1 MHRPE
6 PLRYDHYRVLGV
18 PRSASAK
25 EIKQAYRERVKSC
38 HPDKNASPQAAS
50 LFRLVHAAYS
60 ELSDPDRRQL
70 YDERLLFYRYT
81 GQPDTAHGN
90 AGFANSR
97 RGPFPKTKPREEGPA
112 RPVQRFVFVGLHVTG
127 LCFGIALIAGILI
140 GIVFFAW
147 PVATLLFCLPGL
159 AMIPDSLAGIRMK

>member
-50 LFRLVHAAYS
+50 LFHLVHEAYS
-60 ELSDPDRRQL
+60 ELSDPARRHL
-70 YDERLLFYRYT
+70 YDERLPFYRYA
-81 GQPDTAHGN
+81 GQAATDKGSTSFSN
-90 AGFANSR
+90 YR
-97 RGPFPKTKPREEGPA
+97 KGPFRKTEPGNEGPV
-112 RPVQRFVFVGLHVTG
+112 RPVQRFAFVGLHVTG
-127 LCFGIALIAGILI
+127 LCFGVGLITGILV

-147 PVATLLFCLPGL
+147 PPGTLLFCLPGIAL
-159 AMIPDSLAGIRMK
+159 IPDSLAGIRMK